1 VYADFQQDWFDH
13 ARLSQVAKTAEWR
26 SGRHAIARFS
36 IGNHHLV
43 LRHYYRGGLVARL
56 TKDQFVFNGFEAS
69 RPFKEMKLL
78 QYMQKMELPVPQAI
92 AARCIKNGAFYRAD
106 ILMSEIANTKTLM
119 QSITQEVLKSELWVK
134 VGQVI
139 ARFHQHGIHHVDL
152 NANNI
157 LIDQAENIYLIDF
170 DRCQQRSF
178 SQAWAN
184 AELKRLKRSLNK
196 QMDVNAVINFQPIN
210 FDNLMCGYQACFS
223 SNSNTIS

>member
-1 VYADFQQDWFDH
+1 M
-13 ARLSQVAKTAEWR
+13 
-26 SGRHAIARFS
+26 
-36 IGNHHLV
+36 V

-56 TKDQFVFNGFEAS
+56 TKDQFIFNGFEAS

-78 QYMQKMELPVPQAI
+78 QHMQKMELPVPQAI
-92 AARCIKNGAFYRAD
+92 AARCIKSSTLYRAD

-119 QSITQEVLKSELWVK
+119 QSITEIVLKSDVWMR

-139 ARFHQHGIHHVDL
+139 AKFHQHGVHHVDL

-157 LIDQAENIYLIDF
+157 LIDQEENIYLIDF

-184 AELKRLKRSLNK
+184 AELKRLKRSLDK
-196 QMDVNAVINFQPIN
+196 QMAINEVMNFQPMD
-210 FDNLMCGYQACFS
+210 FENLMRGYQAGFS
-223 SNSNTIS
+223 SNSNTMS